1 MPDAARALPGK
12 TALPAPQTGRWADAL
27 LAAMVLTVGGAALGG
42 IHVRARCGP
51 VLDRWLAALKR
62 MQSTDAPVQRIAAT
76 VSADALDGSLDLA
89 QTLALGR
96 PVHTAGVLTRAN
108 GGFLVLAMAERTEA
122 TLAGI
127 LAGALDTGR
136 SGRGAPARLALVALD
151 EGADAEEGVPAAI
164 ADRLCLRLPLEDL
177 SLRDTAETAPA
188 QACPASASFWR
199 DVELPDPLLDA
210 LVAAADATATRS
222 MRRALAL
229 SRVTRIVAAL
239 EGCARAEPG
248 HAATALRLVFGLGP
262 QAQEAETSPDQDQP
276 GDDATDDRQE
286 PSQAPPHANGED
298 SARDKTGD
306 DATGAQPDREIS
318 PDDLQD
324 MLISVLAAQKLDPS
338 LLSIKA
344 ETMKAG
350 GGAGKSGAEQG
361 GSLRGRTIGVTSR
374 PSTAGLRPNVAAT
387 LRAAAP
393 WQHLR
398 RRAHEATGAG
408 PARPIHVTPSDFRY
422 LRRRHRT
429 ETTAIF
435 AVDAS
440 GSTAFDRLGEAKG
453 AIELLLADCYVRRDQ
468 IALIAFRGRE
478 AELLLEPTRS
488 LVRAKRSLTGLPGGG
503 PTPLADGMRRSL
515 ELAVQIRRKGQT
527 PLIVLFTDG
536 RGNIALDG
544 SADRAVARDEAARLA
559 RQGASLGV
567 KTLVIDIA
575 RRPRDGARSLADT
588 MKADYRALPRADAAS
603 VSSLVSTYMRRD

>member
-1 MPDAARALPGK
+1 MPDAACTAAGTAALPG
-12 TALPAPQTGRWADAL
+12 PANARWADAL
-27 LAAMVLTVGGAALGG
+27 LAARVLTVGGAALGG

-51 VLDRWLAALKR
+51 VLDRWLAALKL
-62 MQSTDAPVQRIAAT
+62 MQSPGSPVQRVAAT
-76 VSADALDGSLDLA
+76 VTADALDGGLDLSE
-89 QTLALGR
+89 TLSQGR
-96 PVHTAGVLTRAN
+96 PVHTTGVLSRAH
-108 GGFLVLAMAERTEA
+108 GGLLVLAMAERTEA
-122 TLAGI
+122 TVAGI

-136 SGRGAPARLALVALD
+136 SGPGQPARLALVALD
-151 EGADAEEGVPAAI
+151 EGADAEEGLPLAI

-177 SLRDTAETAPA
+177 SLGDTADADPVNT
-188 QACPASASFWR
+188 CPPSAADWR
-199 DVELPDPLLDA
+199 KVVLSDALLEA

-229 SRVTRIVAAL
+229 TRVTRIVAAL
-239 EGCARAEPG
+239 DGSPRAEAS
-248 HAATALRLVFGLGP
+248 HAATALRLVFGLAP
-262 QAQEAETSPDQDQP
+262 QAQDTDEAETEH
-276 GDDATDDRQE
+276 TE
-286 PSQAPPHANGED
+286 P
-298 SARDKTGD
+298 
-306 DATGAQPDREIS
+306 QPDPQANTSDRHVEPPAAESGENADDTPDAGGEPEID
-318 PDDLQD
+318 PADLQD
-324 MLISVLAAQKLDPS
+324 MLIAVLAAQKLDPS
-338 LLSIKA
+338 LLAIGADALK
-344 ETMKAG
+344 TG
-350 GGAGKSGAEQG
+350 GGAGKSGAEQH
-361 GSLRGRTIGVTSR
+361 GSARGRTIGVTSR

-398 RRAHEATGAG
+398 RRAHEATGDG
-408 PARPIHVTPSDFRY
+408 TTRPIHVASSDFRY

-544 SADRAVARDEAARLA
+544 SADRAIAQDEAARLA
-559 RQGASLGV
+559 RQGAMLGF
-567 KTLVIDIA
+567 KTLVIDIG
-575 RRPRDGARSLADT
+575 RRSRDGARTLAET

-603 VSSLVSTYMRRD
+603 VSSLVSTYMRGD